1 MRLLDGGP
9 VARAIRKEVRGG
21 VEALVRE
28 RGVRPCLAAVLV
40 GNDPASEVYVAGKQ
54 RDCERVGITSRLVRL
69 PADCTRER
77 LVATLAQLSADREVH
92 GILVQQPLPA
102 QLDAAEASALVDPGK
117 DVDGLTPVQAGRLL
131 RGEPGFVPC
140 TPLGVM
146 EILRFY
152 EIPVAGRHAVVVGRS
167 TLVGRPVALLLLH
180 ANATVTI
187 CHSRTAD
194 LPAMTRQA
202 DIVVAAT
209 GRPGLI
215 RPDMVR
221 PGVAVIDVG
230 ITRTDA
236 GLVGDV
242 DPAVGEVAE
251 LTPVPGGVGP
261 MTRAMLLRNTLE
273 AARQWSSSGP
283 R

>member
-21 VEALVRE
+21 VEALMRE

-69 PADCTRER
+69 PEDCTRER

-92 GILVQQPLPA
+92 GILVQQPLPP

-194 LPAMTRQA
+194 LPAMTRQG
-202 DIVVAAT
+202 DILVAAT

-230 ITRTDA
+230 ITRTDT

>member
-69 PADCTRER
+69 PEDCTRER

-92 GILVQQPLPA
+92 GILVQQPLPP

-194 LPAMTRQA
+194 LPAMTRQG
-202 DIVVAAT
+202 DILVAAT

-230 ITRTDA
+230 ITRTDT